1 MPNPFLNFKNYQNIP
16 AGPQDDVT
24 RPVFFRPGH
33 ESEAAALSDLL
44 REKPYLQV
52 NDRIHDQLTG
62 LMESRSP
69 ADDFTGEALEEAV
82 THHLNGCPE
91 WAYGVWVYYPWSE
104 KLIHVLDE
112 AEFVEMRTNRNLY
125 KITREERARLAGC
138 RIGVIGLSVGQSVA
152 ISLAMERSFGEI
164 RIADFDTLELSNMNR
179 IRTGLHNLG
188 LRKTVILAREI
199 AEIDP
204 FLQIKC
210 FDEGVTKDNLD
221 RFLHEGGTLDLLVD
235 ECDSLGV
242 KILCRKRAREN
253 GIPVVMDTSDRG
265 MIDIERFDREPQRPI
280 LHGFVQSVEDKDL
293 SHLTSEEK
301 VDIVL
306 KIVGVDTVSMRGKA
320 SMLEVEQSIST
331 WPQLATSVI
340 LGGAV
345 TAAVIR
351 RILLKDEVPSG
362 RFFVDVDEI
371 IPGSGDP
378 APDYGFEK
386 MVPAAFSCQK
396 MTEIAGPLAAGAQQ
410 RGALSLSEAQLRSL
424 VDAARHAPSSGNDQP
439 WKWLYR
445 NDRLFLFHEY
455 SRSFSFGDYHN
466 IASYISLG
474 TAIENLFLQALTM
487 NIQPEI
493 ALFPLGPSN
502 DNRLI
507 AKIDFFPLDSANPPF
522 NPAVAKDLVKY
533 IAARHTNR
541 NNAGR
546 VPIHGPALQAITEI
560 VHTMKGAEIHWIREE
575 QKISRMG
582 AIISDCDRIRLL
594 HPHGHHDFIK
604 REMRWSPEE
613 AEEKKDG
620 IDVATLGISAAQ
632 MSALQLIKDPRVI
645 HFLNEIHGGSLFE
658 TVSEKSIECASVLG
672 LITMPRYSPE
682 DFVRGGRVIERVWL
696 YATKLGL
703 ALHPLIAPLYF
714 FPRVL
719 YGGGEGLSAQDADKI
734 GELRR
739 RFLEIV
745 PLGEGMAEVFLFK
758 LAVAPEPE
766 VKALRLPLDEI
777 LCIDND

>member
-1 MPNPFLNFKNYQNIP
+1 MPNPFLKFKNLQNTP
-16 AGPQDDVT
+16 AGLQDDVT
-24 RPVFFRPGH
+24 RPVFFRPKQGP
-33 ESEAAALSDLL
+33 EAEDLTRL
-44 REKPYLQV
+44 LQEKPHLQV
-52 NDRIHDQLTG
+52 YDRIRDQLTG
-62 LMESRSP
+62 LIESRNP
-69 ADDFTGEALEEAV
+69 ADDFTAEALETAAAD
-82 THHLNGCPE
+82 HLNGCPE
-91 WAYGVWVYYPWSE
+91 WAYGVWVYYPWNE

-112 AEFVEMRTNRNLY
+112 AEFIEMRTNRNLY
-125 KITREERARLAGC
+125 KITLEERARLASC
-138 RIGVIGLSVGQSVA
+138 KVGVIGLSVGQSVA
-152 ISLAMERSFGEI
+152 IALAMERTFGEI
-164 RIADFDTLELSNMNR
+164 RIADFDTLELSNLNR

-188 LRKTVILAREI
+188 VRKTVILAREI

-204 FLQIKC
+204 FLSVKR
-210 FDEGVTKDNLD
+210 FDEGATKDNLD
-221 RFLHEGGTLDLLVD
+221 RFLHEGGTLNLLVD
-235 ECDSLGV
+235 ECDSLGIKV
-242 KILCRKRAREN
+242 LCRKRAREY

-265 MIDIERFDREPQRPI
+265 MIDIERFDRERSRPI

-331 WPQLATSVI
+331 WPQLATSVL

-362 RFFVDVDEI
+362 RFFVDVDQI
-371 IPGSGDP
+371 IPGAGDP
-378 APDYGFEK
+378 LPDHGFEK
-386 MVPAAFSCQK
+386 LVPAAFSWEK
-396 MTEIAGPLAAGAQQ
+396 MADIARPLEAATGK
-410 RGALSLSEAQLRSL
+410 GALSLSEAQISTLI
-424 VDAARHAPSSGNDQP
+424 DAARHAPSSGNDQP
-439 WKWLYR
+439 WKWLYK
-445 NDRLFLFHEY
+445 NHRLFLFHEY

-474 TAIENLFLQALTM
+474 TAIENLSLQALTLDLEPA
-487 NIQPEI
+487 IE
-493 ALFPLGPSN
+493 LFPLGASN

-507 AKIDFFPLDSANPPF
+507 AVLDFFPLDHTNPSF

-533 IAARHTNR
+533 IAARCTNR
-541 NNAGR
+541 NNDGR

-560 VHTMKGAEIHWIREE
+560 VRTMPGAEIHWIRDE
-575 QKISRMG
+575 QKISQMG
-582 AIISDCDRIRLL
+582 RVISDCDRIRLL

-604 REMRWSPEE
+604 REMRWTNEE

-632 MSALQLIKDPRVI
+632 MSALQLIKDPKVI

-672 LITMPRYSPE
+672 LITMPRYDPE

-719 YGGGEGLSAQDADKI
+719 YGGGEGLSTQDADKI
-734 GELRR
+734 GELRK

-745 PLGEGMAEVFLFK
+745 PLHEGMAEVFLFK

-777 LCIDND
+777 LSIKND